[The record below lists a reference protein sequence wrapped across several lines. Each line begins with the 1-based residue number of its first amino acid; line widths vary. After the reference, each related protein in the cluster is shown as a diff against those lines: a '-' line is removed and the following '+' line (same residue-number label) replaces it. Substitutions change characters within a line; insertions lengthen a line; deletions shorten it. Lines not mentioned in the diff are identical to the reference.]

1 VSFLFCI
8 CCGAA
13 IENANHCWIDR
24 IELLNH
30 FHLFLAHN
38 IIYHQMAGA
47 LAAFFGCPLGGSLF
61 AMEVNSRWGVEYFE
75 HTVEAIFCGEV
86 CLAVFRALA
95 NLPIQPIWDI
105 TNGVKLEW
113 ATPMEIC
120 YGALLGLIGGLVAAL
135 YASFH
140 WKVMGL
146 FKRWNLMDNSRA
158 VYRAWAGAVVVIL
171 LGMLIPHTMFWGE
184 FEFQTIS
191 TLSPASTLDHIWPTR
206 GLLGF
211 EMTGAG
217 SALLV
222 GIAKLVAISFTV
234 AGGYRGGYIFPLFA
248 AAAALGRALFV
259 VLPFIPVQICVLCLA
274 AAVNVAVTRTALA
287 TTIILTYLSGEPN
300 ALSSILAASL
310 VSLFV
315 TGYMPFIATQVSRV
329 DLEHSQYRVHDEDD
343 DVSELDD
350 TMTEGILTPFVS
362 DHKRD
367 EEGGVHV

>member
-1 VSFLFCI
+1 
-8 CCGAA
+8 
-13 IENANHCWIDR
+13 
-24 IELLNH
+24 
-30 FHLFLAHN
+30 
-38 IIYHQMAGA
+38 MAGA

-95 NLPIQPIWDI
+95 RLPIRHIWDI
-105 TNGVKLEW
+105 TDSVKLEW
-113 ATPMEIC
+113 ATPLEIC
-120 YGALLGLIGGLVAAL
+120 YGAFLGLIGGLVAAL
-135 YASFH
+135 YAHVH
-140 WKVMGL
+140 WEVMRL
-146 FKRWNLMDNSRA
+146 FRHFNLLDNSRA
-158 VYRAWAGAVVVIL
+158 VYRAWVGAAVVSL
-171 LGMLIPHTMFWGE
+171 LGALIPHTMFWSE

-191 TLSPASTLDHIWPTR
+191 TMSPASTLEHIWPTS

-211 EMTGAG
+211 EMTGAW

-248 AAAALGRALFV
+248 ASAALGRALFV

-274 AAVNVAVTRTALA
+274 AAVNVAVTRTSLA
-287 TTIILTYLSGEPN
+287 TSIILTYLSGEPN
-300 ALSSILAASL
+300 ALSAILAASL

-329 DLEHSQYRVHDEDD
+329 DLEHSQYRVHDDNDD
-343 DVSELDD
+343 ESLMDD
-350 TMTEGILTPFVS
+350 TAEDFLTPLVNG
-362 DHKRD
+362 HEKV
-367 EEGGVHV
+367 EEGVVHE